1 MVNIV
6 TTFIWPEDLYPQW
19 YIIGNFTFHSNF
31 FHYRQDFSNSNHKV
45 LSNLFPRNA
54 NEFDECTEAQ
64 NIAVRKEAN
73 VKDLGFDA
81 NEMPSNA
88 INTNNSDKPSRIAGL
103 VLSRRT
109 GFVVAHQRGTLM
121 DIEIT

>member
-1 MVNIV
+1 MVNLV
-6 TTFIWPEDLYPQW
+6 TLFITPDEYCSEISFHLIPLKTFFY
-19 YIIGNFTFHSNF
+19 
-31 FHYRQDFSNSNHKV
+31 YRQDFSNSNHKV
-45 LSNLFPRNA
+45 LSNLFPRNQ
-54 NEFDECTEAQ
+54 NESEECTDAPKL
-64 NIAVRKEAN
+64 AVGKEAN
-73 VKDLGFDA
+73 ENDLGFDT